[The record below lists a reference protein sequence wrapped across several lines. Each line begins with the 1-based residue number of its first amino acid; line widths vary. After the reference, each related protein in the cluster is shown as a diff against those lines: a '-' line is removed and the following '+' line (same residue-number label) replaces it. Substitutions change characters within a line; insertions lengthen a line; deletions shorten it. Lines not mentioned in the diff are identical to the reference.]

1 MDYQDFVL
9 QLDRASQGQGFVT
22 RVIRSL
28 AGEAEAPFVNPV
40 PVAEIDEL
48 WQVAFAARQA
58 ERAAKSRDVRPAG
71 SSRPDPLAAEL
82 SLEELGHRLFKALF
96 RGPVRSCWARSLAEA
111 TRSPDGGLRLKLQ
124 LNLED
129 PALVPLAELPWEY
142 LFSLEHGGFL
152 GLQRKTPILRHMR
165 LPLPAGQ
172 APVARPLRVLLV
184 SAQPASMSELAL
196 EEESKKIAE
205 ALEALPGVEILPRS
219 NPTIESLRETLLQ
232 QDFHVLHF
240 MGHGG
245 FDEASGQGVLYFA
258 DRAGAPVPISGSIFA
273 SHLAD
278 LPSLRLVFLN
288 ACETARVNARAPF
301 AGVATAL
308 LRAGLPAVVAM
319 QRPIRDGSALELS
332 RTVYR
337 RLAAGDPIDAAVTEG
352 RLAIARG
359 HGALLEWG
367 TPVLFSRADDGMLFA
382 REPAKVSPGIPAPV
396 LAEAPAASHITRS
409 QRPLYLATAVAFAGL
424 SFAVLQWRSGWET
437 PEKPSSAGISQT
449 GELSDPTAGMTSDP
463 PVPIAPKNETKKE
476 EEPKEEPKPV
486 VKQQID
492 RREETETPRIDDPPS
507 SKPKSSS
514 FLVSEGSPASFPDLG
529 AEVGASFFD
538 RDGYSFARFWV
549 ASQEEGMLQQPPVM
563 GPGSI
568 AFPTSRGT
576 YYLDILSLSLPEK
589 RATVRLRFA
598 S

>member
-9 QLDRASQGQGFVT
+9 QLDRAPQGQGFVT

-40 PVAEIDEL
+40 SAAEIESL
-48 WQVAFAARQA
+48 WQAGLAARQV
-58 ERAAKSRDVRPAG
+58 ERAARVRDARPAG
-71 SSRPDPLAAEL
+71 FSRPDPLAAEL
-82 SLEELGHRLFKALF
+82 SLEELGHRLFTALF
-96 RGPVRSCWARSLAEA
+96 RGPVRSCWMRSLTEA
-111 TRSPDGGLRLKLQ
+111 TRSPEGGLRLKLQ

-165 LPLPAGQ
+165 LPLPTGQ
-172 APVARPLRVLLV
+172 APVAKPLRVLLV
-184 SAQPASMSELAL
+184 SAQPRSMSQLSLA
-196 EEESKKIAE
+196 EEGETIAA
-205 ALEALPGVEILPRS
+205 ALRALPGVEILPLQD
-219 NPTIESLRETLLQ
+219 PTIETLRETLLQ
-232 QDFHVLHF
+232 RNFHVLHF

-245 FDEASGQGVLYFA
+245 FDAASGQGVLYFT
-258 DRAGAPVPISGSIFA
+258 DRIGAPVPVSGSILA

-301 AGVATAL
+301 AGVAMAL

-352 RLAIARG
+352 RLAIARE

-367 TPVLFSRADDGMLFA
+367 TPVLFSRADDGTLFA
-382 REPAKVSPGIPAPV
+382 REPAEVPAPV
-396 LAEAPAASHITRS
+396 FVEAPIVPRSTRS
-409 QRPLYLATAVAFAGL
+409 QRSLYLATVVVIAVLGFAVA
-424 SFAVLQWRSGWET
+424 QWRLGLEAHQ
-437 PEKPSSAGISQT
+437 EPSPKDPSRTEQ
-449 GELSDPTAGMTSDP
+449 LSPLTTDMTDAP
-463 PVPIAPKNETKKE
+463 NPVVPGKEDKKE
-476 EEPKEEPKPV
+476 QSKEEQRVLKPQIDERKEPEEPALV
-486 VKQQID
+486 
-492 RREETETPRIDDPPS
+492 DPPS
-507 SKPKSSS
+507 HRPKSGPPE
-514 FLVSEGSPASFPDLG
+514 VSEGSPASFPDLE
-529 AEVGASFFD
+529 AEVGADFFEE
-538 RDGYSFARFWV
+538 DGYSFARFWV
-549 ASQEEGMLQQPPVM
+549 TPQGQGTLQQPPVM
-563 GPGSI
+563 GPGAI
-568 AFPTSRGT
+568 AFLTPKGGT
-576 YYLDILSLSLPEK
+576 YHLDVLSLNLAEK

>member
-9 QLDRASQGQGFVT
+9 QLDRAPQGQGFVT

-40 PVAEIDEL
+40 PAAEIDGL
-48 WQVAFAARQA
+48 WQAALAARQA
-58 ERAAKSRDVRPAG
+58 ERAAKARDARPAG
-71 SSRPDPLAAEL
+71 SYRPDPLAAEL
-82 SLEELGHRLFKALF
+82 SLEELGHRLFTALF
-96 RGPVRSCWARSLAEA
+96 RGPVHSCWARSLAEA
-111 TRSPDGGLRLKLQ
+111 TRAPDGGLRLKLQ

-184 SAQPASMSELAL
+184 SAQPRSMSQLAL
-196 EEESKKIAE
+196 AKESERITA
-205 ALEALPGVEILPRS
+205 ALETLPGVEILPLQD
-219 NPTIESLRETLLQ
+219 PTIETLRETLLQ
-232 QDFHVLHF
+232 RNFHVLHF

-245 FDEASGQGVLYFA
+245 FDEASGQGVLYLA
-258 DRAGAPVPISGSIFA
+258 DRIGAPVPVSGSMLA

-278 LPSLRLVFLN
+278 LPSVRLVFVN

-301 AGVATAL
+301 AGVAMAL

-352 RLAIARG
+352 RLAIARER
-359 HGALLEWG
+359 GALLEWG
-367 TPVLFSRADDGMLFA
+367 TPVLFSRADDGRLFA
-382 REPAKVSPGIPAPV
+382 REPVDVFSGVPAPV
-396 LAEAPAASHITRS
+396 LAEAPGALPPARS
-409 QRPLYLATAVAFAGL
+409 QRPLYLATAVVLAGL
-424 SFAVLQWRSGWET
+424 GFAAFQWRFGLET
-437 PEKPSSAGISQT
+437 HQEPSSAGASQAEKPSGLT
-449 GELSDPTAGMTSDP
+449 TDMTSDP
-463 PVPIAPKNETKKE
+463 PAPIVPDKEDRKE
-476 EEPKEEPKPV
+476 EELKREEKPVFKPQVSEREEPEKPA
-486 VKQQID
+486 ID
-492 RREETETPRIDDPPS
+492 NPPS
-507 SKPKSSS
+507 PKPASSS
-514 FLVSEGSPASFPDLG
+514 SVVSEGSPASFPDLE
-529 AEVGASFFD
+529 AEVGAEFFE

-549 ASQEEGMLQQPPVM
+549 APQGQGMLQQPPVV
-563 GPGSI
+563 G
-568 AFPTSRGT
+568 RGT
-576 YYLDILSLSLPEK
+576 IQFPAEKGTYHLDVLSLSLSEK

>member
-9 QLDRASQGQGFVT
+9 QLDRAPQGQGFVT

-40 PVAEIDEL
+40 PAAEIDDL
-48 WQVAFAARQA
+48 WQVAFAAREA
-58 ERAAKSRDVRPAG
+58 ERAAKARDARPAG
-71 SSRPDPLAAEL
+71 SSRLDPLAAEL
-82 SLEELGHRLFKALF
+82 SLEELGQRLFKALF

-129 PALVPLAELPWEY
+129 PALIPLAELPWEY

-172 APVARPLRVLLV
+172 APVAKPLRVLLV
-184 SAQPASMSELAL
+184 SAQPSSMSKLSL
-196 EEESKKIAE
+196 EEESEKIAE
-205 ALEALPGVEILPRS
+205 ALDVLPGVEVLPRS
-219 NPTIESLRETLLQ
+219 NPTIESLREILLQ
-232 QDFHVLHF
+232 QNFHVLHF

-245 FDEASGQGVLYFA
+245 FDGESGQGALYFA
-258 DRAGAPVPISGSIFA
+258 GRTGIPVPVSGSVFA

-367 TPVLFSRADDGMLFA
+367 TPVLFSRAGDGTLFA
-382 REPAKVSPGIPAPV
+382 REPVEVSSGVPEPV
-396 LAEAPAASHITRS
+396 LVEAPATPPPSRS
-409 QRPLYLATAVAFAGL
+409 QRPLYLATAAIVAGL
-424 SFAVLQWRSGWET
+424 SFAALQWRSGLET
-437 PEKPSSAGISQT
+437 QQKSSPEDSRENRSSLTTDVA
-449 GELSDPTAGMTSDP
+449 DP
-463 PVPIAPKNETKKE
+463 PAPEVLEKEGE
-476 EEPKEEPKPV
+476 EEKSRQEEQRVVEPPVDRKVETGNPKP
-486 VKQQID
+486 
-492 RREETETPRIDDPPS
+492 EDPPPP
-507 SKPKSSS
+507 KPKPSS

-538 RDGYSFARFWV
+538 RGGFSLARFWV
-549 ASQEEGMLQQPPVM
+549 TSQEGGMLEQPPVM

-568 AFPTSRGT
+568 AFPTSKGT
-576 YYLDILSLSLPEK
+576 YHLDILSLNLPEK
-589 RATVRLRFA
+589 SARVRLRFA